1 MNKLQPENGNS
12 PDLIYFNGKIYTVNK
27 EQPWVEAIAVS
38 RTKISAVGDNNAIK
52 ALATDNT
59 KLIDLEGAFVM
70 PGIHDMHCHPDWALA
85 AEFSYYHHWPAFPQ
99 SLAEMKENLL
109 KLDKSTPQDDWI
121 YAGPMNPFA
130 FQQEGVPMDARWLDS
145 FLPDRK
151 IALID
156 AGHHTLM
163 TNTLTFKLAG
173 ISLESLDPSNGFIF
187 KHDDGEPTGLFQE
200 GAQTL
205 IKAIMPPV
213 PVSDLMKMFGKGAKL
228 LHAQG
233 ITSAKFLHLNTP
245 RLAALRELDRRQQL
259 NLKVEASISWKDDV
273 VCVPDRWELLT
284 GARFEYI
291 TDHID
296 TNSVKFYLD
305 GIPPNRTTFEKEQF
319 NMGPELPRI
328 KGNQFKIDE
337 VVAVHDHAHGR
348 EHNHEHVHEHTH
360 EHGTCCLS
368 GGFGVVNFT
377 YQELCAMVLDMDRR
391 NIRVVAHAIG
401 DQAAHWYVSAVENAR
416 KVNGNNGPRHQIA
429 HSNSILRK
437 DIIRARDANMIVEF
451 SPQMWWPSHITAALW
466 KLYDKEKADRY
477 WPFREAQDE
486 GAHYCFG
493 SDWPVHGLQW
503 WNAIEAMV
511 TRRNPTKDSGF
522 DYSMGENMGLS
533 IEEAINALTMGG
545 AYAMNN
551 EHRAGSIEAGKDA
564 DFIVLDQ
571 NLLDI
576 TNDKISATQVK
587 LTVFEGKEVY
597 KNPLYF

>member
-1 MNKLQPENGNS
+1 MNNLSSDHDNHTHH
-12 PDLIYFNGKIYTVNK
+12 PDVIYLNGKIYTVNQ
-27 EQPWVEAIAVS
+27 EQEWAEAIAVH
-38 RTKISAVGDNNAIK
+38 RNKIIAVGSANEIISLK
-52 ALATDNT
+52 GEQTR
-59 KLIDLEGAFVM
+59 IVDLEGAFVM

-85 AEFSYYHHWPAFPQ
+85 AEFSYYHHWAAFPQ
-99 SLAEMKENLL
+99 SLAEMESNLL
-109 KLDKSTPQDDWI
+109 ALDCSIPKDDWI

-130 FQQEGVPMDARWLDS
+130 FNQEGVAMDARWLDS

-156 AGHHTLM
+156 GGHHTLL
-163 TNTLTFKLAG
+163 TNTKTFALAG
-173 ISLESLDPSNGFIF
+173 INAETLDPSNGFIF
-187 KHDDGEPTGLFQE
+187 RHSDNAPTGLFQE

-213 PVSDLMKMFGKGAKL
+213 PVADLMKMFGKGAKL

-245 RLAALRELDRRQQL
+245 RLAALRELDRRQEL

-273 VCVPDRWELLT
+273 VCVPDRWELMA

-296 TNSVKFYLD
+296 VNSVKFYLD
-305 GIPPNRTTFEKEQF
+305 GIPPNRSTFEKEQF
-319 NMGPELPRI
+319 KMGPELPRI
-328 KGNQFKIDE
+328 KGNQFKMDE
-337 VVAVHDHAHGR
+337 HSSDEHHAH
-348 EHNHEHVHEHTH
+348 HEEPTS
-360 EHGTCCLS
+360 CCLS

-377 YQELCAMVLDMDRR
+377 YPELCSMVLDMDRR

-416 KVNGNNGPRHQIA
+416 NINGMNGPRHQIA

-466 KLYDKEKADRY
+466 RLYDKEKADRY

-511 TRRNPTKDSGF
+511 TRRNPNKNSEF
-522 DYSMGENMGLS
+522 DYSMGEDMGLT
-533 IEEAINALTMGG
+533 IVQAIRALTMGG

-551 EHRAGSIEAGKDA
+551 ENRTGSIEPGKDA

-576 TNDKISATQVK
+576 PDDSISATQVK

-597 KNPLYF
+597 KNPLFY